1 MREFADAE
9 YSGGVYRDY
18 VAARELKC
26 RTFRD
31 RLASIQGAGQRLL
44 DVGCACGYLIDVA
57 LEEGYDAYGVEFSDA
72 AAAQASLS
80 ARARIVVGSVEAMAR
95 QRLGEF
101 DIITAFDIIEHTRD
115 PVAFLGELHGL
126 LRPGASLL
134 LTTPDVLH
142 PLRWVMGARWP
153 MLQPLQHTF
162 LFSRLSMRMALERAG
177 FTLARIDRAT
187 KCLTPEYLASQIE
200 GHNPRLWRLYR
211 ALSRVIPQTI
221 RHRAVNVNIGEMLVL
236 ARRRA

>member
-1 MREFADAE
+1 MSAARAASDRCRPG
-9 YSGGVYRDY
+9 GGVRR
-18 VAARELKC
+18 VRRGVLGC
-26 RTFRD
+26 RGR
-31 RLASIQGAGQRLL
+31 
-44 DVGCACGYLIDVA
+44 
-57 LEEGYDAYGVEFSDA
+57 
-72 AAAQASLS
+72 ASL
-80 ARARIVVGSVEAMAR
+80 APRPGPDRRRKRGSDGR

-115 PVAFLGELHGL
+115 PVAFLGELREL
-126 LRPGASLL
+126 LRPGGSLL

-142 PLRWVMGARWP
+142 PLRWLMGARWP

-211 ALSRVIPQTI
+211 ALSRVIPQRI

-236 ARRRA
+236 ARRPA